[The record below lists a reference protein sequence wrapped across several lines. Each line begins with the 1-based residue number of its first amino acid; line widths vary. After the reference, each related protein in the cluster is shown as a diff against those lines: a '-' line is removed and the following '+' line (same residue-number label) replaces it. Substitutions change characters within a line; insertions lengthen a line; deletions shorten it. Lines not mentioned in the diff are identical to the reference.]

1 MKNYLNILTEEKN
14 RILDLHNKQ
23 FLHNLNP
30 NKWDKPIR
38 EEAEIIKPPKDPYA
52 YKKDGDKYFIAKIG
66 KDVKPDENTQW
77 KPVGSNYV
85 SSIESKIFSPEGRVS
100 AITQDVKW
108 QSFPCV
114 PTTQGAV
121 GRPAGT
127 NDGTVIFTIGDK
139 DYYNNGR
146 WVSKDSRGS
155 YKCDGNKIV
164 LVGYAQPTVLASTD
178 DLKK

>member
-1 MKNYLNILTEEKN
+1 MKSYLNIISEEKN

-23 FLHNLNP
+23 FLYNLNP
-30 NKWDKPIR
+30 NKWNKPIK
-38 EEAEIIKPPKDPYA
+38 EEAEIIKPNEDPYA
-52 YKKDGDKYFIAKIG
+52 YKKDGDKYFIANIG
-66 KDVKPDENTQW
+66 KGVQPDDNTQW
-77 KPVGSNYV
+77 KPVGPNYI
-85 SSIESKIFSPEGRVS
+85 SAIESAIFSPEGRVS

-121 GRPAGT
+121 KKSLES
-127 NDGTVIFTIGDK
+127 NDGTVLFTIGDK

-146 WVSKDSRGS
+146 WVSKDSKGS

-164 LVGYAQPTVLASTD
+164 LVGYAQPTEWASTD